1 MPHGASG
8 KILRV
13 DLTRATISTEQFDDA
28 LYRLYPG
35 GKALAGYF
43 LLREFPRGAD
53 AFDPANVFLLAN
65 GLLAGAPFSTATRF
79 TAAARSPLTNGY
91 GESEAGGFWGPE
103 YERNGL
109 GNVGERCVSL
119 EGVGKTG
126 TTLFPHAPSGR
137 TTWMRSCAF
146 CKALLYKVRLCD
158 SARCRCGWIW

>member
-1 MPHGASG
+1 M
-8 KILRV
+8 
-13 DLTRATISTEQFDDA
+13 DNN
-28 LYRLYPG
+28 Y
-35 GKALAGYF
+35 
-43 LLREFPRGAD
+43 
-53 AFDPANVFLLAN
+53 VFLCSL
-65 GLLAGAPFSTATRF
+65 
-79 TAAARSPLTNGY
+79 RSDVVQVRTGRCRQ
-91 GESEAGGFWGPE
+91 GTTQGGGFWGPE

-137 TTWMRSCAF
+137 TMWMRSCAF